1 MILKE
6 LRSKKQTNKQ
16 FLFSTFKT
24 INSNNNK
31 WIMFYLFDIQYSEGS
46 KTGQKQEIKNDIVT
60 YYYRSTFNLHDFI
73 IFIKCSIQSKY
84 HISIIFGARFHRKE
98 RFHRKIFIERKTANF
113 VIFHKGR
120 IELSKISFSLVAI
133 FTIQKFPFTSY
144 QFVLSPS
151 IILVS
156 YLVLDYRENF
166 YSKEN
171 LKFCNFSQRQ
181 DRVKYNFIFTIYY
194 LQVSFFQLLVRF
206 QSKYHISIMFGV
218 RFQRRFFGKE
228 NGKFCNFCK
237 AGQS

>member
-120 IELSKISFSLVAI
+120 IELSKISFSL
-133 FTIQKFPFTSY
+133 FTIYKFLFFSY
-144 QFVLSPS
+144 QFVFSPS

-156 YLVLDYRENF
+156 CLVLDFREDFLERKTANF
-166 YSKEN
+166 VI
-171 LKFCNFSQRQ
+171 FVRQ
-181 DRVKYNFIFTIYY
+181 DRVK
-194 LQVSFFQLLVRF
+194 
-206 QSKYHISIMFGV
+206 
-218 RFQRRFFGKE
+218 
-228 NGKFCNFCK
+228 
-237 AGQS
+237 